1 MYKHKKYF
9 KENIPFK
16 DDIRKTICFSFM
28 GFDCYKISPMMMSI
42 PGRYDGID
50 FYLSGEFNRKLDIL
64 LCYKK
69 LGRREY
75 KLVKIIELG
84 SDDICSGEAEMVAR
98 SFELNYLRKK
108 CRFTIV

>member
-1 MYKHKKYF
+1 MRKHKRCFNEK
-9 KENIPFK
+9 IPFI
-16 DDIRKTICFSFM
+16 DEITKTICFSFN
-28 GFDCYKISPMMMSI
+28 GFQCFKLSPMMMSI

-50 FYLSGEFNRKLDIL
+50 FYLSGKFNSKLDIL
-64 LCYKK
+64 VCYKK
-69 LGRREY
+69 LGRRGYE
-75 KLVKIIELG
+75 LVKIIELG